1 MGVLDGQTIG
11 FIGLG
16 LMGRPMCRNLKAAGA
31 ELVIYNRGRA
41 PLEELA
47 GQGMSPAET
56 PREVAERAPVIILMV
71 SDTAAVEAVLGA
83 ADGAADGVI
92 AGLAPGALVID
103 MGTTAVTATRALA
116 SLVADSGGAYLDAPV
131 SGGQVGAEAG
141 SLSIMAGGEAASYT
155 RAEPIFRVLG
165 GRVTHVGDT
174 GAGQVAKTAN
184 QIIVALTIGA
194 VAEAL
199 TLAKRAGVDPAKVRE
214 ALDGGFASSRILEL
228 HGKRMVADDF
238 TPGGRAKTQLKD
250 MVQAMYLAAELGL
263 ALPATELSR
272 DLYTRMVEA
281 GWGDLDHSGLIK
293 VIEEG

>member
-1 MGVLDGQTIG
+1 LI
-11 FIGLG
+11 
-16 LMGRPMCRNLKAAGA
+16 
-31 ELVIYNRGRA
+31 
-41 PLEELA
+41 
-47 GQGMSPAET
+47 
-56 PREVAERAPVIILMV
+56 
-71 SDTAAVEAVLGA
+71 
-83 ADGAADGVI
+83 
-92 AGLAPGALVID
+92 ID
-103 MGTTAVTATRALA
+103 MGTTAVTATRAFA
-116 SLVADSGGAYLDAPV
+116 SRVADSGGAYLDAPV
-131 SGGQVGAEAG
+131 SGGQVGAEAA
-141 SLSIMAGGEAASYT
+141 SLSIMAGGEAAAFA

-199 TLAKRAGVDPAKVRE
+199 TLAKRAGVDPARVRD

-228 HGKRMVADDF
+228 HGRRMVEDDF

-250 MVQAMYLAAELGL
+250 MVQAMELAGELGL

-272 DLYTRMVEA
+272 DLYARMVEA
-281 GWGDLDHSGLIK
+281 GWGDLDHAGLIK

>member
-1 MGVLDGQTIG
+1 MGTLDGQTIG

-16 LMGRPMCRNLKAAGA
+16 LMGRPMCRNLKTAGA
-31 ELVIYNRGRA
+31 DLVIYNRGRL
-41 PLEELA
+41 PLDELA
-47 GQGMSPAET
+47 AEGMSPAET
-56 PREVAERAPVIILMV
+56 PREVAGRAPIIILMV
-71 SDTAAVEAVLGA
+71 SDTPAVEAVLG
-83 ADGAADGVI
+83 GARGAI

-103 MGTTAVTATRALA
+103 MGTTAVTATRAFA
-116 SLVADSGGAYLDAPV
+116 SRVADSGGAYLDAPV
-131 SGGQVGAEAG
+131 SGGQVGAEAA
-141 SLSIMAGGEAASYT
+141 SLSIMAGGEAAAFA

-199 TLAKRAGVDPAKVRE
+199 TLAKRAGVDPARVRD

-228 HGKRMVADDF
+228 HGRRMVEDDF

-250 MVQAMYLAAELGL
+250 MVQAMELAGELGL

-272 DLYTRMVEA
+272 DLYARMVEA

-293 VIEEG
+293 VIEEA

>member
-31 ELVIYNRGRA
+31 ELVIYNRGRL
-41 PLEELA
+41 PLDELA
-47 GQGMSPAET
+47 AEGMSPAET
-56 PREVAERAPVIILMV
+56 PREVAGRAPIIIVMV
-71 SDTAAVEAVLGA
+71 SDTPAVEAVLG
-83 ADGAADGVI
+83 GARGVI
-92 AGLAPGALVID
+92 AGLAPGTLVID
-103 MGTTAVTATRALA
+103 MGTTAVTATRAFA
-116 SLVADSGGAYLDAPV
+116 SRVADSGGVYLDAPV
-131 SGGQVGAEAG
+131 SGGQVGAEAA
-141 SLSIMAGGEAASYT
+141 SLSIMAGGEAAAFA

-165 GRVTHVGDT
+165 GRVTHVGDS

-184 QIIVALTIGA
+184 QVIVALTIGA

-199 TLAKRAGVDPAKVRE
+199 TLAKRAGVDPARVRD

-228 HGKRMVADDF
+228 HGKRMVEDDF

-250 MVQAMYLAAELGL
+250 MVQAMELAGELGL

-272 DLYTRMVEA
+272 DLYARMVEA

-293 VIEEG
+293 VIEEA

>member
-31 ELVIYNRGRA
+31 ELVIYNRGRL
-41 PLEELA
+41 PLDELA
-47 GQGMSPAET
+47 AEGMSPAGT
-56 PREVAERAPVIILMV
+56 PRELAGRAPTIILMV
-71 SDTAAVEAVLGA
+71 SDTPAVDSVLG
-83 ADGAADGVI
+83 GARGVI

-103 MGTTAVTATRALA
+103 MGTTAVTATREFA
-116 SLVADSGGAYLDAPV
+116 SRVADSGGAYVDAPV

-165 GRVTHVGDT
+165 GRVTHVGDS
-174 GAGQVAKTAN
+174 GAGQVAKIAN